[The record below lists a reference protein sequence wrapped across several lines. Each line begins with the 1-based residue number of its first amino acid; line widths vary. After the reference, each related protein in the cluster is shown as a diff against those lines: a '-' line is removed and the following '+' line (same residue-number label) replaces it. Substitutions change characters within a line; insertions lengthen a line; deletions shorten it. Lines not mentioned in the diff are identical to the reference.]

1 MIELLER
8 DVNEFLKGVERVP
21 KEEFQ
26 LEILSLFP
34 VACCEYSSMLL
45 ARFLIEERN
54 YNPFQ
59 ILMLVGQ
66 CKINHEQLHLWLK
79 IDGVNVDI
87 TAGQFKDAPQQ
98 KILERDS
105 KWHQRFK
112 IINMYFPDTDF
123 ESYRGD
129 FNEPIL
135 ENDYVRILEK
145 INLTEGMP
153 L

>member
-1 MIELLER
+1 MIELLKR
-8 DVNEFLKGVERVP
+8 DVNKFFEGLKSVP
-21 KEEFQ
+21 KDEFQ

-34 VACCEYSSMLL
+34 IACCEYSSILL
-45 ARFLIEERN
+45 ARFLIEKRN

-59 ILMLVGQ
+59 ILMLTGQ

-79 IDGVNVDI
+79 IDDVTVDI
-87 TAGQFKDAPQQ
+87 TVGQFKDAQQ
-98 KILERDS
+98 QIILTRDS

-112 IINMYFPDTDF
+112 VINRCFPDTDF
-123 ESYRGD
+123 ECYRGD
-129 FNEPIL
+129 FNEPVL

-145 INLTEGMP
+145 INLSEMQ